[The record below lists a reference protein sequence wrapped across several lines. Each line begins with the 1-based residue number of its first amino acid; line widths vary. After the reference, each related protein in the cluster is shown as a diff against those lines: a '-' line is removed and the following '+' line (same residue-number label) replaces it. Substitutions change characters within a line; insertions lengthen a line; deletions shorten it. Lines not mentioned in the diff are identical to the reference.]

1 MSTPKLICKSGY
13 IKDLAHVLNTLE
25 YAGNKIAAQHIV
37 FKDGTVLEVDPEAR
51 IALTKAE
58 QEAVSGIRLSYKDG
72 VGKDISYES
81 YSLFTKE
88 KTEAVRV
95 HDLQTVQNDET
106 WLVNSDGKSY
116 HNIEDLDFFKYLPY
130 VAERPG
136 VEKEDGHGLFG
147 LTGNIDIEQ
156 AKALATEYE
165 NSIKWSH
172 IISLDAQAAAD
183 AGFDC
188 RSAWKDLII
197 AKSPQIAKAY
207 HISLENLVINCAYH
221 GNTDNPHAHLI
232 FYSKSSSEG
241 YIKGGKPQMQVAS
254 EALKSMFY
262 NDIFKNDV
270 REIEIEKSK
279 NRDTIKQSL
288 NKYLQNCMAKDYG
301 QTELADMLLDIA
313 NEINGLGGTK
323 KYGYMPPE
331 VKTKVDNLFRRVVEH
346 DNDMAAMFEKI
357 CGIHRKQI
365 GGYVSNPAVIDE
377 KMKMFR
383 QEFFSP
389 KKDKLRIYHNT
400 ILDFAVKINSMA
412 LPAAVRTAEEKIFN
426 NKPQMLELSR
436 EIFAPADE
444 PEEVPLSCDDDAPLE
459 AFEFI
464 PEWQQEE
471 MTQIT
476 DADYGIP
483 VSVRTAD
490 EEILEPI
497 PSRAELSSEKL
508 KEKPKT
514 PLEIMNITLKSK
526 NKQFARLYYKALS
539 DIFNPKLEN
548 TGLQSYAMEHFIDLQ
563 DELCF
568 DAVGLTPEQEKKLR
582 SKVRYS
588 ENSKAHIKEL
598 FNLIYSTDNVFCDSM
613 NELLEKT
620 RLQLCESLPLPEVKN
635 YFEKLQDNMLS
646 AKFITPVHDYLYYFA
661 ETLDDQKYYQLLS
674 AYQEFNKPLNK
685 SLYHALIALCANE
698 NNQALLEGLRKIR
711 HLADELDDDKLN
723 KIVCE
728 TVKTIFFQLCEDDVV
743 SADLQEYLANYGVVL
758 DDNFDKAK
766 AKKYKK
772 RLASTLADV
781 PRLMRPHLA
790 VVKFAESLDEHLYNM
805 TIRDKENNKPFY
817 KELFKA
823 LDEALADDH
832 TGDDMFTSQL
842 LRQELHQLHDTENR
856 QHSVNILKFLRDTD
870 QLVRHALDNLSGSIY
885 NRLKVNMNSA
895 DAGEWLAKYQA
906 DLFSAES
913 ELPVHFVLNGYAK
926 TLSENYYR
934 QAIRQNRD
942 VFSAVSK
949 NFSMRMRDDWS
960 AMSGNAAYEL
970 QRLLNEKEP
979 NTTAIEAETSKLF
992 RQLYDSECE
1001 KELEN
1006 CKSRLL
1012 EKLNATCTDPNMLL
1026 ELDAR
1031 IDTALYSGESSVPY
1045 NFIIQNFCKNLRI
1058 EHIKFVC
1065 KELKPELKEFR
1076 SQLYRRLCTALTGG
1090 NPAASALMCQYKAS
1104 PSAEKMDELLKAL
1117 SNKDYDFTAEKEKLY
1132 QSVFAKLREHGISQ
1146 PESEYRSSIDK
1157 LFYGGGDNP
1166 YDTLHMHETIVNV
1179 LENSSEIIHK
1189 HNVYICTQLTKLLF
1203 QSLARLL
1210 HGQAENANRYSK
1222 DEHSFAA
1229 KPQFRNRKQFAERG
1243 TLHDNSIS
1251 Y

>member
-1 MSTPKLICKSGY
+1 MSSPKLICKSGY

-72 VGKDISYES
+72 GGKDISYES

-313 NEINGLGGTK
+313 NEIKGLGGTK
-323 KYGYMPPE
+323 KYGYMSPK

-365 GGYVSNPAVIDE
+365 DGYVSNPAVIDE

-426 NKPQMLELSR
+426 NKPQMLELSS

-444 PEEVPLSCDDDAPLE
+444 P
-459 AFEFI
+459 
-464 PEWQQEE
+464 
-471 MTQIT
+471 
-476 DADYGIP
+476 
-483 VSVRTAD
+483 

-497 PSRAELSSEKL
+497 PSRAELSSE
-508 KEKPKT
+508 
-514 PLEIMNITLKSK
+514 
-526 NKQFARLYYKALS
+526 
-539 DIFNPKLEN
+539 
-548 TGLQSYAMEHFIDLQ
+548 
-563 DELCF
+563 
-568 DAVGLTPEQEKKLR
+568 
-582 SKVRYS
+582 
-588 ENSKAHIKEL
+588 
-598 FNLIYSTDNVFCDSM
+598 
-613 NELLEKT
+613 
-620 RLQLCESLPLPEVKN
+620 
-635 YFEKLQDNMLS
+635 
-646 AKFITPVHDYLYYFA
+646 
-661 ETLDDQKYYQLLS
+661 
-674 AYQEFNKPLNK
+674 
-685 SLYHALIALCANE
+685 
-698 NNQALLEGLRKIR
+698 
-711 HLADELDDDKLN
+711 
-723 KIVCE
+723 
-728 TVKTIFFQLCEDDVV
+728 
-743 SADLQEYLANYGVVL
+743 
-758 DDNFDKAK
+758 
-766 AKKYKK
+766 
-772 RLASTLADV
+772 
-781 PRLMRPHLA
+781 
-790 VVKFAESLDEHLYNM
+790 
-805 TIRDKENNKPFY
+805 
-817 KELFKA
+817 
-823 LDEALADDH
+823 
-832 TGDDMFTSQL
+832 
-842 LRQELHQLHDTENR
+842 
-856 QHSVNILKFLRDTD
+856 
-870 QLVRHALDNLSGSIY
+870 
-885 NRLKVNMNSA
+885 
-895 DAGEWLAKYQA
+895 
-906 DLFSAES
+906 
-913 ELPVHFVLNGYAK
+913 
-926 TLSENYYR
+926 NYYR

-942 VFSAVSK
+942 VFFAVSK
-949 NFSMRMRDDWS
+949 N
-960 AMSGNAAYEL
+960 
-970 QRLLNEKEP
+970 LN
-979 NTTAIEAETSKLF
+979 I
-992 RQLYDSECE
+992 
-1001 KELEN
+1001 
-1006 CKSRLL
+1006 
-1012 EKLNATCTDPNMLL
+1012 
-1026 ELDAR
+1026 
-1031 IDTALYSGESSVPY
+1031 G
-1045 NFIIQNFCKNLRI
+1045 
-1058 EHIKFVC
+1058 HIKFVC

-1076 SQLYRRLCTALTGG
+1076 SQLYRRLCGALTGG

-1117 SNKDYDFTAEKEKLY
+1117 SDKDYDFTAEKEKLY

-1146 PESEYRSSIDK
+1146 PESEYRSGIDK

-1189 HNVYICTQLTKLLF
+1189 HNVYICTHLTKLLF